1 MSDAGRLAAPALA
14 RLHDQMASHVDRGA
28 VPGIV
33 TLVSRGDEVHVDTI
47 GTMALDGSDA
57 MRRDTIFRISSMTKP
72 VTAVAAMSLVEDGT
86 LHIDEPVDRLIP
98 ELAHRRVLRRIDGP
112 LDDTVPA
119 VRAITVRDLLTSCMG
134 YGTIVGSPDDYPIL
148 GVPRELLLG
157 HGPPEP
163 ALPPPPNE
171 WIRRFSALPLMRQP
185 GERWMYHMAYE
196 VLGVLVA
203 RATGHSLDA
212 VFRERIFEPLGMTD
226 TEFSVPAPKIDR
238 FATSYST
245 NPDTG
250 GLDLYDEPANGQW
263 SRPPAFP
270 SGGGGLVSTVD
281 DYVAFGRMLL
291 RGGLVGS
298 EQLLSRESVEAM
310 TTDQLTSE
318 QKEGAGPILDPT
330 RGWGFGMS
338 IVVTPDEVSPAPGRF
353 GWEGGLGTSWCSDR
367 RADLV
372 AILMTQAAWA
382 SPEGPDLYGDF
393 WSGVYQAID

>member
-1 MSDAGRLAAPALA
+1 
-14 RLHDQMASHVDRGA
+14 MASHVDRGA
-28 VPGIV
+28 VPAVV
-33 TLVSRGDEVHVDTI
+33 TLVSRGDDVHVDTI
-47 GTMALDGSDA
+47 GTLALAEPDA
-57 MRRDTIFRISSMTKP
+57 VRRDTIFRISSMTKP

-86 LHIDEPVDRLIP
+86 LRLDEPVDRLIP
-98 ELAHRRVLRRIDGP
+98 ELANRQVLRRIDGP

-119 VRAITVRDLLTSCMG
+119 SRAITVRDLLTSCMG
-134 YGTIVGSPDDYPIL
+134 FGTIVGSPDDYPIL
-148 GVPRELLLG
+148 RVPRELLLG
-157 HGPPEP
+157 NGPPEP
-163 ALPPPPNE
+163 ALPPPPDE
-171 WIRRFSALPLMRQP
+171 WIRRFAELPLMRQP

-203 RATGHSLDA
+203 RAAGQPLDT
-212 VFRERIFEPLGMTD
+212 VFRERIFQPLGMIDTD
-226 TEFSVPAPKIDR
+226 FSVPEPKLHR
-238 FATSYST
+238 LATSYST

-250 GLDLYDEPANGQW
+250 ALDLYDEPTGGQW

-281 DYVAFGRMLL
+281 DYFAFARMLL
-291 RGGLVGS
+291 QGGVVGT
-298 EQLLSRESVEAM
+298 ERVLSQESVETM

-338 IVVTPDEVSPAPGRF
+338 IIVTPDAVSPAPGRF
-353 GWEGGLGTSWCSDR
+353 GWEGGLGTSWCSDP

-372 AILMTQAAWA
+372 AILMTQASWA
-382 SPEGPDLYGDF
+382 SPQGPDLYDDF